1 MELFVKEK
9 ETFKVLKELQETKHV
24 IDALKVQIE
33 KVTAEDTNAAKGHAD
48 TGIVHPLPAVEQKT
62 SSHTEP
68 SIQSTKGTQSPLTT
82 LIKLNQAKAFL
93 NTDTVNMLKS
103 QIEKEKGSLEKT
115 RERLQFNLGKASSL
129 ETDLTK
135 TVAQLQVVKTPQ
147 PVLEP
152 SEIWLQM
159 KHLNA
164 EKAKHK
170 KVSEDLRNEIC
181 ELTAAIEHT
190 RSKTKTMQFR
200 IVMAEKLK
208 EASQRGESIALAEMK
223 KLSNGWDLN
232 ANTSDVTLSVEE
244 HSTFV
249 LKAQEA
255 DSAARK
261 KIDAAMQELDQANQC
276 KLELLERVEEATA
289 AVETSRKALEEAQRR
304 EESENK
310 AKLAAEETLRKLR
323 SDQIIQN
330 WRPISNS
337 SVKFKNTALAAPRRA
352 AGSGIYDV
360 NGLSLVTTGPNNVKT
375 VSIGQILSMK
385 LDRELEMTKTTNTR
399 KKVSLGQILSQKYE
413 MFSPLRI
420 DHDCASRKQFQPRRK
435 RMGFVVYALLL
446 AKQRHRRRKAAS
458 CTHVSSMNKVG
469 IFSTS
474 YSLFW
479 PHLLLKGQTS
489 VPVCHTAKWFRSM
502 VRKYIKYLAGEW
514 RVCLELAN
522 CTSLRCAAVARNHVF
537 PPRRAP
543 TPAKT
548 RRLHPHPLPPNP
560 NPPACRSPEPP
571 IPAPRPLPL
580 AAPLALF
587 RPRAPSP
594 NPQAAMD
601 VNEEAMAAHK
611 RAFLDFLDQD
621 VGKGVYMQAVRDMV
635 QNKRHRLIIG
645 MDDLRNHNL
654 DLARRVIRSPG
665 EYMQPASDAVS
676 EVARNLD
683 PKFLKEGERVMVGFS
698 GPFGFHR
705 VTPRDLMSSFIGTMV
720 CVEGIVTK
728 CSLVRPKVVKSVH
741 FCPVTGDFLS
751 REYRDITS
759 FVGLPTGSV
768 YPTRDENGNL
778 LVTEYGM
785 CEYKDH
791 QTLSMQEVPEN
802 SAPGQLPRT
811 VDVIVEDDLVDCCK
825 PGDRV
830 SIVGVYKALP
840 GKSKGSVSGVFR
852 TVLIA
857 NNVSLLNKEA
867 NAPVYTREDLKRMKE
882 ISRRNDTFDVLGN
895 SLAPSIYGHL
905 WIKKA
910 VVLLM
915 LGGVEKNLKNGT
927 HLRGDINMMMV
938 GDPSVAKSQLLRAV
952 MNIAPLAISTTG
964 RGSSGVGLTAAVTS
978 DQETGERRL
987 EAGAMVLADRGVVCI
1002 DEFDKMND
1010 QDRVAIHEVMEQQTV
1025 TIAKAGIHA
1034 SLNARCSVI
1043 AAANPIYGTY
1053 DRSLT
1058 PTKNIGLPDSLL
1070 SRFDLLFIV
1079 LDQMDPEIDRQIS
1092 EHVARMHRYCTDDGG
1107 ARSLDKDGCAEEDD
1121 GDAIFVKYDRMLHGQ
1136 DRRRGKKAK
1145 QDRLTV
1151 KFVKKYI
1158 HYAKNLI
1165 QPKLTDEASDHIA
1178 TSYAELRDGSANA
1191 KSGGGTL
1198 PITARTL
1205 ETIIR
1210 LSTAHAKM
1218 KLRHEVLK
1226 SDVEAALQVLNFAI
1240 YHKELTEMEE
1250 REQREMEM
1258 KQQADHDAGAT
1269 GGTEDGHGSSGN
1281 DPMDVDVGNTSN
1293 DQNVP
1298 AERIEA
1304 FEAIL
1309 GQHVLASHVDQMSI
1323 DEIEQTVNRESTA
1336 PYTRSQVEFI
1346 LERMQD
1352 ANRIMIRDGVVR
1364 II

>member
-1 MELFVKEK
+1 
-9 ETFKVLKELQETKHV
+9 
-24 IDALKVQIE
+24 
-33 KVTAEDTNAAKGHAD
+33 
-48 TGIVHPLPAVEQKT
+48 
-62 SSHTEP
+62 
-68 SIQSTKGTQSPLTT
+68 
-82 LIKLNQAKAFL
+82 
-93 NTDTVNMLKS
+93 
-103 QIEKEKGSLEKT
+103 
-115 RERLQFNLGKASSL
+115 
-129 ETDLTK
+129 
-135 TVAQLQVVKTPQ
+135 
-147 PVLEP
+147 
-152 SEIWLQM
+152 
-159 KHLNA
+159 
-164 EKAKHK
+164 
-170 KVSEDLRNEIC
+170 
-181 ELTAAIEHT
+181 
-190 RSKTKTMQFR
+190 
-200 IVMAEKLK
+200 
-208 EASQRGESIALAEMK
+208 
-223 KLSNGWDLN
+223 
-232 ANTSDVTLSVEE
+232 
-244 HSTFV
+244 
-249 LKAQEA
+249 
-255 DSAARK
+255 
-261 KIDAAMQELDQANQC
+261 
-276 KLELLERVEEATA
+276 
-289 AVETSRKALEEAQRR
+289 
-304 EESENK
+304 
-310 AKLAAEETLRKLR
+310 
-323 SDQIIQN
+323 
-330 WRPISNS
+330 
-337 SVKFKNTALAAPRRA
+337 
-352 AGSGIYDV
+352 
-360 NGLSLVTTGPNNVKT
+360 
-375 VSIGQILSMK
+375 
-385 LDRELEMTKTTNTR
+385 
-399 KKVSLGQILSQKYE
+399 
-413 MFSPLRI
+413 
-420 DHDCASRKQFQPRRK
+420 
-435 RMGFVVYALLL
+435 
-446 AKQRHRRRKAAS
+446 
-458 CTHVSSMNKVG
+458 
-469 IFSTS
+469 
-474 YSLFW
+474 
-479 PHLLLKGQTS
+479 
-489 VPVCHTAKWFRSM
+489 
-502 VRKYIKYLAGEW
+502 
-514 RVCLELAN
+514 
-522 CTSLRCAAVARNHVF
+522 
-537 PPRRAP
+537 
-543 TPAKT
+543 
-548 RRLHPHPLPPNP
+548 
-560 NPPACRSPEPP
+560 
-571 IPAPRPLPL
+571 
-580 AAPLALF
+580 
-587 RPRAPSP
+587 
-594 NPQAAMD
+594 MD

-645 MDDLRNHNL
+645 MDDLRNHSL
-654 DLARRVIRSPG
+654 DLARRVIRCPA
-665 EYMQPASDAVS
+665 EYMQPASDAVT

-683 PKFLKEGERVMVGFS
+683 PKFLKEGQRVLVGFS

-741 FCPVTGDFLS
+741 YCPATGGTLS

-811 VDVIVEDDLVDCCK
+811 VDIIVEDDLVDSCK

-857 NNVSLLNKEA
+857 NNVSLMNKEA

-882 ISRRNDTFDVLGN
+882 ISRRNDTFDLLGN

-1107 ARSLDKDGCAEEDD
+1107 ARSLDKTGYAEEDD
-1121 GDAIFVKYDRMLHGQ
+1121 GDVNAAIFVKYDRMLHGQ
-1136 DRRRGKKAK
+1136 DRRRGKKSK

-1151 KFVKKYI
+1151 KFLKKYI

-1165 QPKLTDEASDHIA
+1165 QPRLTDEASDHIA
-1178 TSYAELRDGSANA
+1178 TSYAELRDGGANA

-1226 SDVEAALQVLNFAI
+1226 TDVEAALQVLNFAI

-1258 KQQADHDAGAT
+1258 KQQADHDAGAS
-1269 GGTEDGHGSSGN
+1269 GSNADEHRSSGN
-1281 DPMDVDVGNTSN
+1281 DPMDVDVGNASN
-1293 DQNVP
+1293 DQDVP

-1309 GQHVLASHVDQMSI
+1309 GQHVLANHLDQISI
-1323 DEIEQTVNRESTA
+1323 DEIEQTVNREAAA
-1336 PYTRSQVEFI
+1336 PYNRRQVEFI

-1352 ANRIMIRDGVVR
+1352 ANRIMIRDGIVR

>member
-1 MELFVKEK
+1 
-9 ETFKVLKELQETKHV
+9 
-24 IDALKVQIE
+24 
-33 KVTAEDTNAAKGHAD
+33 
-48 TGIVHPLPAVEQKT
+48 
-62 SSHTEP
+62 
-68 SIQSTKGTQSPLTT
+68 
-82 LIKLNQAKAFL
+82 
-93 NTDTVNMLKS
+93 
-103 QIEKEKGSLEKT
+103 
-115 RERLQFNLGKASSL
+115 
-129 ETDLTK
+129 
-135 TVAQLQVVKTPQ
+135 
-147 PVLEP
+147 
-152 SEIWLQM
+152 
-159 KHLNA
+159 
-164 EKAKHK
+164 
-170 KVSEDLRNEIC
+170 
-181 ELTAAIEHT
+181 
-190 RSKTKTMQFR
+190 
-200 IVMAEKLK
+200 
-208 EASQRGESIALAEMK
+208 
-223 KLSNGWDLN
+223 
-232 ANTSDVTLSVEE
+232 
-244 HSTFV
+244 
-249 LKAQEA
+249 
-255 DSAARK
+255 
-261 KIDAAMQELDQANQC
+261 
-276 KLELLERVEEATA
+276 
-289 AVETSRKALEEAQRR
+289 
-304 EESENK
+304 
-310 AKLAAEETLRKLR
+310 
-323 SDQIIQN
+323 
-330 WRPISNS
+330 
-337 SVKFKNTALAAPRRA
+337 
-352 AGSGIYDV
+352 
-360 NGLSLVTTGPNNVKT
+360 
-375 VSIGQILSMK
+375 
-385 LDRELEMTKTTNTR
+385 
-399 KKVSLGQILSQKYE
+399 
-413 MFSPLRI
+413 
-420 DHDCASRKQFQPRRK
+420 
-435 RMGFVVYALLL
+435 
-446 AKQRHRRRKAAS
+446 
-458 CTHVSSMNKVG
+458 
-469 IFSTS
+469 
-474 YSLFW
+474 
-479 PHLLLKGQTS
+479 
-489 VPVCHTAKWFRSM
+489 
-502 VRKYIKYLAGEW
+502 
-514 RVCLELAN
+514 
-522 CTSLRCAAVARNHVF
+522 
-537 PPRRAP
+537 
-543 TPAKT
+543 
-548 RRLHPHPLPPNP
+548 
-560 NPPACRSPEPP
+560 
-571 IPAPRPLPL
+571 
-580 AAPLALF
+580 
-587 RPRAPSP
+587 
-594 NPQAAMD
+594 MD

-621 VGKGVYMQAVRDMV
+621 VGKGAYMQAVRDMV
-635 QNKRHRLIIG
+635 QNKRYRLIIG
-645 MDDLRNHNL
+645 MDDLRNHSL

-665 EYMQPASDAVS
+665 EYMQPASDAVT

-683 PKFLKEGERVMVGFS
+683 PKFLKERQRVLVGFS

-705 VTPRDLMSSFIGTMV
+705 VTPRDLMSSFLGSMV

-741 FCPVTGDFLS
+741 YCPATGGTLS

-778 LVTEYGM
+778 LVTEYGL

-811 VDVIVEDDLVDCCK
+811 VDIVVEDDLVDSCK

-840 GKSKGSVSGVFR
+840 GKSTGSVSGVFR

-857 NNVSLLNKEA
+857 NNMSLMNKEA

-882 ISRRNDTFDVLGN
+882 ISKRKDTFELLGN

-910 VVLLM
+910 VILLM
-915 LGGVEKNLKNGT
+915 LGGIEKNLKNGT

-1010 QDRVAIHEVMEQQTV
+1010 LDRVAIHEVMEQQTV

-1079 LDQMDPEIDRQIS
+1079 LDQMDAEIDRQIS

-1107 ARSLDKDGCAEEDD
+1107 ARSLDKTGYAEEEDD
-1121 GDAIFVKYDRMLHGQ
+1121 GDVNAAIFVKYDRMLHGL

-1151 KFVKKYI
+1151 KFLKKYI

-1165 QPKLTDEASDHIA
+1165 QPKLTDEACDHIV
-1178 TSYAELRDGSANA
+1178 TSYAELRDGGANA

-1258 KQQADHDAGAT
+1258 KQAEHDEGASGGNADV
-1269 GGTEDGHGSSGN
+1269 HGSSGN
-1281 DPMDVDVGNTSN
+1281 DPMDVDAGNTP
-1293 DQNVP
+1293 NVQDLP

-1309 GQHVLASHVDQMSI
+1309 GQHVLANHIDRISI
-1323 DEIEQTVNRESTA
+1323 DDIEQTVNKEAAA
-1336 PYTRSQVEFI
+1336 PYNRQQVEFI

-1352 ANRIMIRDGVVR
+1352 ANRIMIRDGIVR